1 MSSLEKLRSTDL
13 VGERGKFEVEYC
25 ALYVYVCVCFLR
37 SQLEQGMKIAGRFN
51 KFLDRNLLMLPC
63 PETNVCRTPCKF

>member
-25 ALYVYVCVCFLR
+25 VLYIYVCVCFLR
-37 SQLEQGMKIAGRFN
+37 SDWSRA
-51 KFLDRNLLMLPC
+51 
-63 PETNVCRTPCKF
+63 